1 MEGVKG
7 GARIT
12 RRQVLQA
19 AMGLTAGLGVQKIA
33 LGQGCAAKKGT
44 VRDRLWLF
52 ASPANAAYPWH
63 HRRSL
68 MTPAEGA
75 YYLEIPNVLMIQAHS
90 PYGEFKPPLSQYAI
104 ALRPLKRVVWSIV
117 GSGGYT
123 TPEYRKEVLEMAKQT
138 PNFVGLYMDDFFF
151 TGKRQEKEGKQA
163 ALTVE
168 QLKEIRQQARGPGKK
183 LDLWVTFYTSLL
195 DLPLGEYLKLID
207 VVTLWTWNRQD
218 LKDLE
223 SNFKK
228 TEQLGSH
235 LRKTLGCYFF
245 DYTEREPLSIA
256 EMKLQCEAGL
266 EWLRQGKIEGIVFL
280 SNTEEDLGFESVEWT
295 RQWIRKVGD
304 VKL

>member
-1 MEGVKG
+1 M
-7 GARIT
+7 IT
-12 RRQVLQA
+12 RRQVLGTTI
-19 AMGLTAGLGVQKIA
+19 GLAAGLGVQKIA
-33 LGQGCAAKKGT
+33 LGQGCAAKQGT

-52 ASPANAAYPWH
+52 AVPANADYPYH

-75 YYLEIPNVLMIQAHS
+75 FYLAIPNILMIQVHS

-117 GSGGYT
+117 GSSGYT
-123 TPEYRKEVLEMAKQT
+123 TPEYRREVMEMAKHT

-151 TGKRQEKEGKQA
+151 TGKKREEEGRQA

-168 QLKEIRQQARGPGKK
+168 ELREIRRQATVPGKK
-183 LDLWVTFYTSLL
+183 LDIWVTFYTSLL
-195 DLPLGEYLKLID
+195 NLPLGEYLKLID
-207 VVTLWTWNRQD
+207 VLTLWTWRSED
-218 LKDLE
+218 LKNLE
-223 SNFKK
+223 SNFQK
-228 TEQLGSH
+228 TQHLGSR

-245 DYTEREPLSIA
+245 DYTERKPLSIA
-256 EMKLQCEAGL
+256 DMKLQCEAGL

-280 SNTEEDLGFESVEWT
+280 ANTEEDLGFESVEWT
-295 RQWIRKVGD
+295 REWIRKVGD